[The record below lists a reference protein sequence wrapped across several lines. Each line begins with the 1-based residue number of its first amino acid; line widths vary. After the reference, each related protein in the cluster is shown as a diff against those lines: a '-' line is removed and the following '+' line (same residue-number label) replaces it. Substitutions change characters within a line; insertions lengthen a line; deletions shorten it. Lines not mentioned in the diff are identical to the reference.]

1 MIYHCFLLA
10 MIYVDKEKT
19 KYART
24 HCGNTLPRILYVKTS
39 FKHIL
44 SYMAELGTA
53 KVGPR
58 PKSDILGQI
67 SQVKKSMLAFS
78 KRFGILYIILIIMTL
93 CWQTFRFGTN
103 HLP

>member
-44 SYMAELGTA
+44 AYMAELGTA

-58 PKSDILGQI
+58 PKSDIWGRYHRLR
-67 SQVKKSMLAFS
+67 SPCWHFRKDLKFCTFYLNYDDSVLANFQV
-78 KRFGILYIILIIMTL
+78 
-93 CWQTFRFGTN
+93 W
-103 HLP
+103 H